1 MLIKDETI
9 EDLQYKGLKIIQKK
23 SGYKFTTDAV
33 LLANFAHGA
42 KGKRVLEVGCGS
54 GVISILIA
62 SKQQP
67 KSIVGVEIQQEVYE
81 MAKRSILLNGLQ
93 DTISLLNIDA
103 KNLGSEYNESFDMLV
118 SNPPYRKI
126 GSGMTQ
132 REDTLCISRHE
143 VALTL
148 EDLFKIAKRTLKFG
162 GSFYLVHQVERLAEA
177 FILGGKYGIEPKE
190 LCPVVPRQNQP
201 ANLFLARFVKGGK
214 TGLKWLNPIVVMDDE
229 GNYTVTVKKLYGES
243 FEVKK

>member
-81 MAKRSILLNGLQ
+81 MANRSILLNGLQ

-162 GSFYLVHQVERLAEA
+162 GSFYLVHQAERLAEA